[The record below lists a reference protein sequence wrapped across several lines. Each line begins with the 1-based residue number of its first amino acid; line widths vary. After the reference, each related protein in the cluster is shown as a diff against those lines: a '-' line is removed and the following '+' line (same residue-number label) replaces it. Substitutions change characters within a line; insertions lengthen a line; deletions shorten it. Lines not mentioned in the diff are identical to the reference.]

1 VGRLVEGGGKV
12 VKPSDEV
19 KRSSIKLPPNPFKKP
34 DPYEPG
40 QFVFVDERFEWR
52 GQLHELVVE
61 PLTVQLK
68 DLNTFTTGSVGE
80 GETDL
85 FPVVTR
91 GEHSDQVHLGP
102 MTSTKGRGSLAG
114 ATALN
119 NLKGSKCTV
128 HVELRWTPDHAR
140 EDGGRIRVGKT
151 IVEVAQDPDPLPGGM
166 PAGYDAVGDAAK
178 RGAATRQCGI
188 FGIDMSFLYCVQ
200 TRKVASAPPSSRFP
214 TAGAEPPAA
223 AAEAT
228 DTKTTRLEATEE
240 VPSGGWSL

>member
-1 VGRLVEGGGKV
+1 
-12 VKPSDEV
+12 
-19 KRSSIKLPPNPFKKP
+19 
-34 DPYEPG
+34 
-40 QFVFVDERFEWR
+40 
-52 GQLHELVVE
+52 
-61 PLTVQLK
+61 
-68 DLNTFTTGSVGE
+68 
-80 GETDL
+80 L

-128 HVELRWTPDHAR
+128 SSSRSAARHARHARPAGPSSTQQHPAAPSSAQHASRRVPHAASHASHPRSLTHPHAASCARQVHVELRWTPDRAR

-200 TRKVASAPPSSRFP
+200 TRKVTSAPPSSRFP